1 MIIGTGIDMIELN
14 RIESIVKRNPQ
25 FIKKILTTDEE
36 ALYDQKQTEQ
46 AKLEFLAGRFAGKEA
61 FAKAYGT
68 GIGQISFQDIS
79 ILTGSLGEPILFFK
93 REASF
98 KSHISI
104 SHSRT
109 YAIANVILEQ

>member
-1 MIIGTGIDMIELN
+1 MIIGTGIDIIELN
-14 RIESIVKRNPQ
+14 RIEVIVKRNSR

-36 ALYDQKQTEQ
+36 ALYHQKKTDK

-68 GIGQISFQDIS
+68 GIGKISFQDIS
-79 ILTGSLGEPILFFK
+79 ILTGVLGEPILHFK
-93 REASF
+93 RPELF

-109 YAIANVILEQ
+109 YAIAQVILEQ